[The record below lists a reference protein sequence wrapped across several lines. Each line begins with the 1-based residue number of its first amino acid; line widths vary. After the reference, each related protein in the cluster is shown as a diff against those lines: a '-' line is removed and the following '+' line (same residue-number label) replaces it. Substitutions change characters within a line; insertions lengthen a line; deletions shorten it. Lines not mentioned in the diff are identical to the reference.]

1 MICTHSGE
9 PRTLPARS
17 GVLKTVVAA
26 VVLSATALL
35 GICSCAEHQTAPL
48 SSPTD
53 CVRGLPECPIDVA
66 LTARNDLQ
74 LEGRLSPEHSS
85 VSYSFSAKAGSRL
98 QWTLVAPP
106 TRVVL
111 THPDGNADGPGLP
124 AQILLDSSGRYVF
137 SLSSNTMA
145 ENIYGPF
152 RLSLRLLPP
161 Q

>member
-1 MICTHSGE
+1 
-9 PRTLPARS
+9 
-17 GVLKTVVAA
+17 
-26 VVLSATALL
+26 
-35 GICSCAEHQTAPL
+35 
-48 SSPTD
+48 
-53 CVRGLPECPIDVA
+53 
-66 LTARNDLQ
+66 
-74 LEGRLSPEHSS
+74 
-85 VSYSFSAKAGSRL
+85 L
-98 QWTLVAPP
+98 QWTLVAPA
-106 TRVVL
+106 TRLVL